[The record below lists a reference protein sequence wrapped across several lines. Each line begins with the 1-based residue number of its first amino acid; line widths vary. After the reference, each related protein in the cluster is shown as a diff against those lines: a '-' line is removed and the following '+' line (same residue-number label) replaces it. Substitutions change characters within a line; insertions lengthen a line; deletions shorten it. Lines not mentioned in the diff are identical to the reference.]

1 MAHQSSFW
9 NSSRIA
15 RKEDSDMRG
24 LLIATLSLGLLL
36 VSGCVE
42 RRYSTYDPYYSNG
55 YYGWNSYED
64 ACYRQWL
71 SECHYSYVDYHRLGR
86 KRRHQYWEWRQ
97 SNDARLR
104 QDPRF
109 AGIRPAVSND
119 HDHDGRPTHDRHA
132 AQNHGGDRDSHTARN
147 TGGNHSGHTAR
158 TSGGNHEGHQ
168 SRTSHQ
174 DRGGSQR
181 RSSDHGHDHHE
192 R

>member
-1 MAHQSSFW
+1 
-9 NSSRIA
+9 
-15 RKEDSDMRG
+15 MRG

-36 VSGCVE
+36 VSGCAE

-55 YYGWNSYED
+55 YHGWNSYED

-104 QDPRF
+104 QDSRF
-109 AGIRPAVSND
+109 AGIRPALSND
-119 HDHDGRPTHDRHA
+119 HDHDGRPNHDRHT
-132 AQNHGGDRDSHTARN
+132 AQNQGGGRDGHTARN
-147 TGGNHSGHTAR
+147 TGGNHSGHTTR
-158 TSGGNHEGHQ
+158 NSGGNHGGHQ
-168 SRTSHQ
+168 SRTPHQ
-174 DRGGSQR
+174 DRSGSQS

>member
-1 MAHQSSFW
+1 
-9 NSSRIA
+9 
-15 RKEDSDMRG
+15 MRG
-24 LLIATLSLGLLL
+24 LLIATLSLGSLL
-36 VSGCVE
+36 VTGCAE

-71 SECHYSYVDYHRLGR
+71 SECNYSYVDYHRLGR
-86 KRRHQYWEWRQ
+86 KRRHEYWEWRNR
-97 SNDARLR
+97 NDARLR

-119 HDHDGRPTHDRHA
+119 HDRDVRPNHDRHA
-132 AQNHGGDRDSHTARN
+132 AQNHSGDRDRHTSRN
-147 TGGNHSGHTAR
+147 TGGDHSGHAAR
-158 TSGGNHEGHQ
+158 NSGGNHEGHQ

-174 DRGGSQR
+174 ERGVSHS
-181 RSSDHGHDHHE
+181 RSSDRGHDHHE